1 VKIYYKLNLLII
13 FLLVILTLVVTT
25 SANVMMND
33 ALERE
38 MLDKEL
44 TIAGYVTEDLANPL
58 LQKDIIEVNEIIDNV
73 MIRNTD
79 IRYVYVV
86 DFDGVVVAHTFSQ
99 GFSADMVTANPIPP
113 NENTAV
119 QVLSVEGESIQD
131 VGVRV
136 LDGMDAKV
144 YFGFSRTYLITSIN
158 KTTNTII
165 STAALVLLL
174 GIVMSFLLT
183 GTLTDP
189 IDKLVAGINRVAEGD
204 LDFQVEVTTS
214 DDIGVLTD
222 SFNRMVAEIKQAE
235 ENIKHL
241 NSVLEAI
248 RNVNQLIVVETD
260 RDILLQKTCDTLV
273 DARSYVAVWLGFIQ
287 NGETF
292 ATVKSSGF
300 KGDVSRFSEYV
311 AGGNYPSCIREMLA
325 DNDMFTIIDKSQE
338 CVDCPFKDAFS
349 SQEVMISRIEHS
361 GRLFGLL
368 AVSITSDDGVDK
380 EEEGLL
386 QEVASDI
393 GLAFYKME
401 IEEAHKKTEE
411 KLKESEERYRSL
423 HTAANE
429 GIALHEMIYDESGT
443 PVDYRILDINPA
455 FESILGIK
463 KKDALGAKASELYG
477 TGEAP
482 YLDIYA
488 KVADTREPITFETAF
503 DLMGKSFKISVF
515 SPAKGMFAT
524 LFADITE
531 HKKAEYKIHKLNQ
544 ELEKRVQERTAELED
559 KNAELEHMNSVF
571 VGRELRMAELK
582 KQIAKLENDTGPDKK
597 AGDKTT

>member
-1 VKIYYKLNLLII
+1 MKIYYKLNLLII
-13 FLLVILTLVVTT
+13 FLLVSLTLVVTT
-25 SANVMMND
+25 SVNFMMND
-33 ALERE
+33 ALEQE
-38 MLDKEL
+38 MMELEL
-44 TIAGYVTEDLANPL
+44 TIAEYVTEDLANPL
-58 LQKDIIEVNEIIDNV
+58 LQKDTMEVNEIIDNV

-86 DFDGVVVAHTFSQ
+86 DFDGVVVAHTFSKA
-99 GFSADMVTANPIPP
+99 FSADMVTANPIPP

-119 QVLSVEGESIQD
+119 RILSVEGESIQD

-144 YFGFSRTYLITSIN
+144 YFGFSRTHLITSIN
-158 KTTNTII
+158 KTTNAII

-174 GIVMSFLLT
+174 GIFMSFLLT
-183 GTLTDP
+183 STLTSP
-189 IDKLVAGINRVAEGD
+189 IEKLVAGINRVAEGD

-235 ENIKHL
+235 ANIRHL

-411 KLKESEERYRSL
+411 ELKESEERYRSL

-544 ELEKRVQERTAELED
+544 ELDKRVQERTAELED

-582 KQIAKLENDTGPDKK
+582 KQIAELEEKYSDSDGRT
-597 AGDKTT
+597 

>member
-1 VKIYYKLNLLII
+1 MKIYYKLNLLII
-13 FLLVILTLVVTT
+13 FLLVSLTLVVTT
-25 SANVMMND
+25 SVNFMMND
-33 ALERE
+33 ALEQE
-38 MLDKEL
+38 MMELEL
-44 TIAGYVTEDLANPL
+44 TIAEYVTEDLANPL
-58 LQKDIIEVNEIIDNV
+58 LQKDTMEVNEIIDNV

-86 DFDGVVVAHTFSQ
+86 DFDGVVVAHTFSKA
-99 GFSADMVTANPIPP
+99 FSADMVTANPIPP

-119 QVLSVEGESIQD
+119 RILSVEGESIQD

-144 YFGFSRTYLITSIN
+144 YFGFSRTHLITSIN
-158 KTTNTII
+158 KTTNAII

-174 GIVMSFLLT
+174 GIFMSFLLT
-183 GTLTDP
+183 STLTSP
-189 IDKLVAGINRVAEGD
+189 IEKLVAGINRVAEGD

-235 ENIKHL
+235 ANIRHL

-338 CVDCPFKDAFS
+338 CVDCLFKDACS

-411 KLKESEERYRSL
+411 ELKESEERYRSL

-582 KQIAKLENDTGPDKK
+582 KQIAELEEKYSDSDGRT
-597 AGDKTT
+597 

>member
-1 VKIYYKLNLLII
+1 MKIYYKLNLLII
-13 FLLVILTLVVTT
+13 FLLVSLTLVVTT
-25 SANVMMND
+25 SVNFMMND
-33 ALERE
+33 ALEQE
-38 MLDKEL
+38 MMELEL
-44 TIAGYVTEDLANPL
+44 TIAEYVTEDLANPL
-58 LQKDIIEVNEIIDNV
+58 LQKDTMEVNEIIDNV

-86 DFDGVVVAHTFSQ
+86 DFDGVVVAHTFSKA
-99 GFSADMVTANPIPP
+99 FSADMVTANPIPP

-119 QVLSVEGESIQD
+119 RILSVEGESIQD

-144 YFGFSRTYLITSIN
+144 YFGFSRTHLITSIN
-158 KTTNTII
+158 KTTNAII

-174 GIVMSFLLT
+174 GIFMSFLLT
-183 GTLTDP
+183 STLTSP
-189 IDKLVAGINRVAEGD
+189 IEKLVAGINRVAEGD

-235 ENIKHL
+235 ANIRHL

-338 CVDCPFKDAFS
+338 CVDCLFKDACS
-349 SQEVMISRIEHS
+349 SQEVMISHIEHS

-368 AVSITSDDGVDK
+368 AVSITFDDGVDK

-411 KLKESEERYRSL
+411 ELKESEERYRSL

-463 KKDALGAKASELYG
+463 EKDALGAKASKLYG
-477 TGEAP
+477 IGEAP

-544 ELEKRVQERTAELED
+544 ELDKRVQERTAELED

-582 KQIAKLENDTGPDKK
+582 KQIAELEEKYSDSDGRT
-597 AGDKTT
+597 

>member
-1 VKIYYKLNLLII
+1 MKIYYKLNLLII
-13 FLLVILTLVVTT
+13 FLLVTLTLIVTA
-25 SANVMMND
+25 SVSVMMND
-33 ALERE
+33 ALEQE
-38 MLDKEL
+38 MMEREL
-44 TIAGYVTEDLANPL
+44 TIAEYVTEDLANPL
-58 LQKDIIEVNEIIDNV
+58 LQKDTIEVNEIIDNV
-73 MIRNTD
+73 MVRNTD

-86 DFDGVVVAHTFSQ
+86 DFDGVVVTHTFSQ
-99 GFSADMVTANPIPP
+99 GFPADMVTANPIPP
-113 NENTAV
+113 KENTAV
-119 QVLSVEGESIQD
+119 RILSVDGESIKD

-144 YFGFSRTYLITSIN
+144 YFGFSRANLISSIN
-158 KTTNTII
+158 RTTRTIA
-165 STAALVLLL
+165 STAALVLLFGVL
-174 GIVMSFLLT
+174 LSFFLT
-183 GTLTDP
+183 RTLTSP
-189 IDKLVAGINRVAEGD
+189 IEKLVAGTNRVAEGD

-235 ENIKHL
+235 ANIRHL

-393 GLAFYKME
+393 GLALYKME

-411 KLKESEERYRSL
+411 ELKESEERYRSL

-544 ELEKRVQERTAELED
+544 ELDKRVQERTAELED

-582 KQIAKLENDTGPDKK
+582 KQIAELEEKYSDSDGRT
-597 AGDKTT
+597 